1 MSSMPPSSPAVSRR
15 PSATLIAAAALAVS
29 VVALVFA
36 MSGIGSAKTEK
47 RYPETSSATPSK
59 HGILRLGADA
69 KFPARAIPT
78 VDRARTAN
86 RLGTAT
92 ATDLTMICP
101 AATIDI
107 GSWCVQSST
116 QAVPTEDVGKND
128 YFYATQT
135 CVSLGGWLP
144 TAAQLVGAAD
154 EIKLSG
160 TLSDNETTASI
171 DITADDG
178 LGDRREMSSTLVT
191 TTAGSSAAGSLGVTA
206 GAKGD
211 PGAGEPDPIPMP
223 SDPAPDTLQYVTVFD
238 NANQGGFAG
247 SKPVSSP
254 ERFRCAF
261 AKKQGAN
268 NVED

>member
-1 MSSMPPSSPAVSRR
+1 MSIQSPPASSSGRR
-15 PSATLIAAAALAVS
+15 LSATLISAAALAVS

-36 MSGIGSAKTEK
+36 MSGIGSAMSE
-47 RYPETSSATPSK
+47 RRAPETSSATPRK

-69 KFPARAIPT
+69 RFPARAIPT
-78 VDRARTAN
+78 VDRARTAT

-92 ATDLTMICP
+92 AADLTMICP
-101 AATIDI
+101 AATIDL
-107 GSWCVQSST
+107 GSWCIQSSS
-116 QAVPTEDVGKND
+116 QAVDTEDAGKND
-128 YFYATQT
+128 YFYATQK
-135 CVSLGGWLP
+135 CVALGGWLP
-144 TAAQLVGAAD
+144 TAGQLIGAAD
-154 EIKLSG
+154 EIKLASV
-160 TLSDNETTASI
+160 LSDNATTASI
-171 DITADDG
+171 DITPDDG
-178 LGDRREMSSTLVT
+178 LGDQREMSSTLVT

-211 PGAGEPDPIPMP
+211 PGSGAPDPIPVP

-261 AKKQGAN
+261 AKKQGPN
-268 NVED
+268 TEED